1 MTLSDSFYFLVVQ
14 SRSLKYSLFVR
25 IRSVLASLG
34 GRARLEYSKS
44 LLLNDMA
51 KTWQSSRMLFAFA
64 RVTGEVMLFDILLE
78 IDYFSVYSH
87 KTAAFVCAMIK
98 NNLGHLYFSFL

>member
-1 MTLSDSFYFLVVQ
+1 MTLSDSFYFLVAQ
-14 SRSLKYSLFVR
+14 SQSLKYSLFVR

-51 KTWQSSRMLFAFA
+51 KT
-64 RVTGEVMLFDILLE
+64 
-78 IDYFSVYSH
+78 
-87 KTAAFVCAMIK
+87 
-98 NNLGHLYFSFL
+98 